1 MSKIEQALNRARG
14 VREGLYPV
22 PLRGALPRPATGTA
36 LVPDTA
42 AHPETIS
49 RMALRESRLLSPPEL
64 AERGIIDINRPGNPA
79 VQVFR
84 GLRTSIIQQTAG
96 GNAVVLVTG
105 VSCESGSSF
114 VARNLGAAFAFEET
128 RTALVIDCN
137 FRSPGLQRLLANASA
152 PGLTDYLQDPSID
165 VDKIIHPVGI
175 ARLRVIP
182 AGKGPTR
189 QKEFFTS
196 AKMLRLMDSVR
207 RRYLERF
214 VILDG
219 PPVTESADVQ
229 ILSQFAD
236 FVLVVARY
244 GRATQAEIDRCLSAV
259 GDKKL
264 TGIVFNDEPS
274 LPWVARDGIS
284 LRSGGN
290 GESRRPD
297 G

>member
-1 MSKIEQALNRARG
+1 MSKIEKALNRARG
-14 VREGLYPV
+14 VLGGLYPV
-22 PLRGALPRPATGTA
+22 PLRGALPEAATGTA
-36 LVPDTA
+36 LVPDRA
-42 AHPETIS
+42 GHLETIA
-49 RMALRESRLLSPPEL
+49 RMASGESRLLSPNEL
-64 AERGIIDINRPGNPA
+64 AERGTIDISHPRNPV

-84 GLRTSIIQQTAG
+84 GLRTSIIQQSAG

-105 VSCESGSSF
+105 VSSNSGTSF
-114 VARNLGAAFAFEET
+114 VARNLGAAFAFEQT

-137 FRSPGLQRLLANASA
+137 FRNPSVQRMVANASA

-189 QKEFFTS
+189 QEEFFTS

-207 RRYLERF
+207 RRYMERF

-244 GRATQAEIDRCLSAV
+244 GRATRAQIDRCLSAI

-264 TGIVFNDEPS
+264 VGIVFNDEPS
-274 LPWVARDGIS
+274 LPWVARDRNS
-284 LRSGGN
+284 PRSDGN
-290 GESRRPD
+290 GQSRRLN